1 MGGSDALA
9 RMDKEARR
17 HRDDPSR
24 DLVVGALL
32 FFMAAGLD
40 TGRIPVVPLVFL
52 PLVATV
58 MRRQLI
64 WPRIGFARERRA
76 VVAETAL
83 LFGLSFLA
91 LLAVAVSVGVEGM
104 TGHPAGPSRLDRSR
118 LVSVAAILA
127 LPGLLGVLAV
137 RHGQPR
143 YGVYAAGILLALA
156 AGPVLGLEAR
166 AWALALLG
174 VGIVLFGVLRLR
186 AFLKGHPVLAETGS
200 EEEPSA
206 R

>member
-1 MGGSDALA
+1 ME
-9 RMDKEARR
+9 REARR
-17 HRDDPSR
+17 RRDDPSR
-24 DLVVGALL
+24 DLAVGALL

-40 TGRIPVVPLVFL
+40 TGRIPLIPLVLL
-52 PLVATV
+52 PLLTAAVQ
-58 MRRQLI
+58 RRLI
-64 WPRIGFARERRA
+64 WPRAGFARERTA
-76 VVAETAL
+76 VVAEMAL

-104 TGHPAGPSRLDRSR
+104 TGLPAGPSRLDRSR
-118 LVSVAAILA
+118 LVSVAALLA
-127 LPGLLGVLAV
+127 LPGLLAVLGV

-143 YGVYAAGILLALA
+143 YAAYAAAILLAFA

-174 VGIVLFGVLRLR
+174 VAIVLHGGLRLR
-186 AFLKGHPVLAETGS
+186 AFLKRNPVVAEADG
-200 EEEPSA
+200 EEDPST

>member
-40 TGRIPVVPLVFL
+40 TGRIPVIPLVLL
-52 PLVATV
+52 PLVATTV
-58 MRRQLI
+58 QRQLI
-64 WPRIGFARERRA
+64 WPRAGFARERRA

-104 TGHPAGPSRLDRSR
+104 TGLPAGPSRLDRSR
-118 LVSVAAILA
+118 LVSVAALLA

-143 YGVYAAGILLALA
+143 YGVYAAAILLAFA

-186 AFLKGHPVLAETGS
+186 TFLQRNPVVAETGS